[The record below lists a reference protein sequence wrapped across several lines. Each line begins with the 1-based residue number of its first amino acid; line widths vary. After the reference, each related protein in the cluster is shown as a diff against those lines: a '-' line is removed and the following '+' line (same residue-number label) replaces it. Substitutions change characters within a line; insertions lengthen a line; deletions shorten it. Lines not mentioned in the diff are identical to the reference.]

1 MQLAKKEKKTC
12 ISLMSTKP
20 SRLGL
25 RSLLVTITTVLALS
39 SLPVAEVTA
48 MDSPEDTIRATANE
62 VVSVLGD
69 EALSLEEK
77 TARLET
83 YLDSGIDFETTSKL
97 VMARNWRRFDEAE
110 RQEFVTLFR
119 DYLINTYGSNIESY
133 GGETVAIIGGR
144 DEARGDYTVHTKI
157 DRGGGEHDVFI
168 DYRMR
173 KDRSGNWRIIDV
185 IAEGISMVSNL
196 RSQFQ
201 EIVSN
206 HGTAGLLERLRE
218 STDKEGYHPHGG
230 QQPKA
235 EPS

>member
-1 MQLAKKEKKTC
+1 MMSMKT
-12 ISLMSTKP
+12 TK
-20 SRLGL
+20 LGQ
-25 RSLLVTITTVLALS
+25 RRIVATGAAALVLS
-39 SLPVAEVTA
+39 SLSLSPAA
-48 MDSPEDTIRATANE
+48 ALGSPEDTIRSTANE

-77 TARLET
+77 TAKLET

-97 VMARNWRRFDEAE
+97 VLARNWRRFDENQ
-110 RQEFVTLFR
+110 RREFVALFR
-119 DYLINTYGSNIESY
+119 SYLINTYGSNIESY
-133 GGETVAIIGGR
+133 GGETVTIIGGR
-144 DEARGDYTVHTKI
+144 EEARGDYTVLTKI

-173 KDRSGNWRIIDV
+173 KDHSGAWRIIDV

-206 HGTAGLLERLRE
+206 HGTTGLLERLRE
-218 STDKEGYHPHGG
+218 STREGYHPAGDG
-230 QQPKA
+230 REPKA

>member
-1 MQLAKKEKKTC
+1 M
-12 ISLMSTKP
+12 
-20 SRLGL
+20 
-25 RSLLVTITTVLALS
+25 
-39 SLPVAEVTA
+39 
-48 MDSPEDTIRATANE
+48 
-62 VVSVLGD
+62 LGD

-77 TARLET
+77 TAKLET

-97 VMARNWRRFDEAE
+97 VLARNWRRFDENQ
-110 RQEFVTLFR
+110 RREFVALFR
-119 DYLINTYGSNIESY
+119 SYLINTYGSNIESY
-133 GGETVAIIGGR
+133 GGETVTIIGGR
-144 DEARGDYTVHTKI
+144 EEARGDYTVLTKI

-173 KDRSGNWRIIDV
+173 KDHVGAWRIIDV

-206 HGTAGLLERLRE
+206 HGTTGLLERLRK
-218 STDKEGYHPHGG
+218 STREGYRPGDG
-230 QQPKA
+230 REPKA